1 MGKSLSSRCRERQRS
16 KSHTH
21 THKTARCVHGHTK
34 LKTESAA
41 SSYSSTINGG
51 AKEEPWR
58 IQAWLSPLEP
68 YGRHQDVSNGR
79 QNNVGDWV
87 LQKNEFKTWCKSQNG
102 SVNPTLLCWGSQGVG
117 KTYIRYRSI
126 SRNHRGM
133 LIRNKISSLVIDTLY
148 EQARRAGVVVLFFYC
163 DNRAH
168 ESQSAVNIIGS
179 LLRQFALGAL
189 GIPEGIHSAFEESRQ
204 GGGKGLKLLDMVEL
218 FVKTI
223 SSIERAYI
231 CIDAADELLPQD
243 RSEFLNALGQI
254 IREVPNTRLFLTGRP
269 HIRGEIEK
277 RLTDGTYSINV
288 VVDQGDIA
296 RHLSRKMDD
305 DNARDEDVMTEDLKS
320 DIMGGMSET
329 SSEK

>member
-1 MGKSLSSRCRERQRS
+1 
-16 KSHTH
+16 
-21 THKTARCVHGHTK
+21 
-34 LKTESAA
+34 
-41 SSYSSTINGG
+41 
-51 AKEEPWR
+51 
-58 IQAWLSPLEP
+58 
-68 YGRHQDVSNGR
+68 
-79 QNNVGDWV
+79 
-87 LQKNEFKTWCKSQNG
+87 
-102 SVNPTLLCWGSQGVG
+102 
-117 KTYIRYRSI
+117 
-126 SRNHRGM
+126 M
-133 LIRNKISSLVIDTLY
+133 LTRNKISSLVIDTLC
-148 EQARRAGVVVLFFYC
+148 EQARREGVVVLFFYC
-163 DNRAH
+163 DNRAQ

-179 LLRQFALGAL
+179 LLRQFALGAA
-189 GIPEGIHSAFEESRQ
+189 GIPEGINSAFEESRQ
-204 GGGKGLKLLDMVEL
+204 RGGKRLQLPDIVEL

-277 RLTDGTYSINV
+277 GLMEGAYSINI

-305 DNARDEDVMTEDLKS
+305 ENAQDTDAMTEDLKS
-320 DIMGGMSET
+320 DILGGTSEK